1 MAGHQLDKRTKTVE
15 VIKKSKMGREPVIP
29 AFGVTRREELFCR
42 EVIEGSTLTEA
53 YKLAYQ
59 PHINSTIQ
67 SIHNKASALFRK
79 ERVARRVEELYE
91 QQDSLSRLD
100 TDYVITNLISNH
112 RIALESG
119 DLTSSNKSL
128 ELLGRH
134 LNLFERKPQADEQV
148 ASLFSWIAQQSSN
161 MNIEKAKDSA
171 LAPATI
177 EVEVKELDGQPDN

>member
-1 MAGHQLDKRTKTVE
+1 MAGHQLDKKTKAIE
-15 VIKKSKMGREPVIP
+15 VLKKSKLGREPVIP

-42 EVIEGSTLTEA
+42 EVIEGSTLTES
-53 YKLAYQ
+53 YKLSYQ
-59 PHINSTIQ
+59 PAINSTIQ
-67 SIHNKASALFRK
+67 SLHNKASALFRK

-134 LNLFERKPQADEQV
+134 LNLFEKKPQADEQV
-148 ASLFSWIAQQSSN
+148 ASLFSWIAQQSGNIS
-161 MNIEKAKDSA
+161 IEKPRDSA
-171 LAPATI
+171 SVPPVI
-177 EVEVKELDGQPDN
+177 EVEVKELEA